1 MQITV
6 DGDTSTNDSVLALAS
21 GQAGNDRI
29 TDANSASGQKLEA
42 ALTATLQGMAKAI
55 AWDGEGATCLVEVK
69 CVGASS
75 EEDAQLV
82 ARSVASSSL
91 TKAAIFGH
99 DPNWGRIA
107 CAAGY
112 SGEPFRPENGASSP
126 CWLMAELFERQVG
139 RWQFVWPAIAS
150 S

>member
-1 MQITV
+1 V

-21 GQAGNDRI
+21 GQAGNDRV
-29 TDANSASGQKLEA
+29 TDANSASGLKLEA
-42 ALTATLQGMAKAI
+42 ALTATLQGLAKAI

-69 CVGASS
+69 CVGANS

-112 SGEPFRPENGASSP
+112 SGEAPSFGKRFLP
-126 CWLMAELFERQVG
+126 CAPSEARMVSLKSKG
-139 RWQFVWPAIAS
+139 R
-150 S
+150 